1 MKILYVSEFFPTKDG
16 RFTGGVE
23 ARNYF
28 VARGLVKS
36 HKVTVITSRV
46 TKSKSFE
53 KIAGI
58 LVHRVGPKRKYSASV
73 GSIFDRIRFTIS
85 AIKFAKTAPFDIVD
99 GSNFITH
106 LIAIIIAKSQRVPV
120 VAWYPDIWIG
130 SWLKIAGPLGVLGEI
145 LERINIKL
153 GFDAYVTISEI
164 KAKLLRQ
171 YVKGPVS
178 VIKCGIDASEFTGS
192 SNKAKEPTIL
202 CISRLVPYKH
212 VEDLIWAFA
221 LLVKKNQNLKLTIV
235 GRGPEEKKL
244 KNIAIMLKINRKVSF
259 LNNLP
264 RKNLVRTIKSSHIF
278 CLPSAIEGF
287 GISVIEAATAGVPY
301 VVSNIEVFKEVTK
314 NGKGGLFF
322 KLGDISDLAAKLK
335 KLLTD
340 KELYAKKSKE
350 SRQLAKIYDWEDI
363 AQKTE
368 KLYLTLIL

>member
-28 VARGLVKS
+28 VARGLAKR
-36 HKVTVITSRV
+36 HKVTVITSQV

-58 LVHRVGPKRKYSASV
+58 SVHRVGPKRKYSASV
-73 GSIFDRIRFTIS
+73 GSIVDRIRFILA
-85 AIKFAKTAPFDIVD
+85 AIKFAKTASFDIVD

-106 LIAIIIAKSQRVPV
+106 LIAKIIAKSQRLPV

-130 SWLKIAGPLGVLGEI
+130 SWLAIAGPLGVLGEI

-164 KAKLLRQ
+164 KAKLLHQ

-178 VIKCGIDASEFTGS
+178 VIKCGIDPNEFTGS

-212 VEDLIWAFA
+212 IEH
-221 LLVKKNQNLKLTIV
+221 
-235 GRGPEEKKL
+235 PEIRL
-244 KNIAIMLKINRKVSF
+244 
-259 LNNLP
+259 
-264 RKNLVRTIKSSHIF
+264 
-278 CLPSAIEGF
+278 
-287 GISVIEAATAGVPY
+287 EA
-301 VVSNIEVFKEVTK
+301 E
-314 NGKGGLFF
+314 
-322 KLGDISDLAAKLK
+322 
-335 KLLTD
+335 
-340 KELYAKKSKE
+340 
-350 SRQLAKIYDWEDI
+350 
-363 AQKTE
+363 
-368 KLYLTLIL
+368 